1 MVKIVAFFKR
11 KPGVTAEAFDRHWST
26 QHAELV
32 GRLPGL
38 RRYVQ
43 NPTLASG
50 YRRREPVYDGV
61 AEAWF
66 DDGDALRV
74 SGASR
79 EYAAVKADEA
89 SFIDGSSLGSLITDE
104 VVVVDGPERPHA
116 VKLIAFLNRRPDLEP
131 ETFQAYWRGQH
142 GPLAAKV
149 PGIERYVQCHVSPG
163 IYRAGREPLFDGVPI
178 SWFAD
183 AEALRASGSTPEYEA
198 VRRDEA
204 NFLAPRP
211 LPFVIASAREITV
224 KC

>member
-1 MVKIVAFFKR
+1 MLKIVAFFKR
-11 KPGVTAEAFDRHWST
+11 KPGIAVEDFDRHWAT
-26 QHAELV
+26 RHADLV
-32 GRLPGL
+32 RRLPGI

-50 YRRREPVYDGV
+50 YRRHEPVYDGV

-89 SFIDGSSLGSLITDE
+89 NFIDGSSIGSVITEE
-104 VVVVDGPERPHA
+104 VVVVNGPGAEGA
-116 VKLIAFLNRRPDLEP
+116 VKLIAFLNRRPDLSP
-131 ETFQAYWRGQH
+131 ESFGAYWRDRH

-149 PGIERYVQCHVSPG
+149 PGIVRYVQCHTAPG
-163 IYRAGREPLFDGVPI
+163 IYRAGREPRYDGVPI

-183 AEALRASGSTPEYEA
+183 AGSLRASGSTPQYEA
-198 VRRDEA
+198 VRADEA
-204 NFLAPRP
+204 NFLAPRA
-211 LPFVIASAREITV
+211 LPFIVASGREIAI
-224 KC
+224 

>member
-11 KPGVTAEAFDRHWST
+11 KPGISVEAFDRHWGT
-26 QHAELV
+26 RHAELV
-32 GRLPGL
+32 RRLPGL

-43 NPTLASG
+43 NSTLPSA

-66 DDGDALRV
+66 DDGEALRV

-89 SFIDGSSLGSLITDE
+89 NFIDAPSLGSLITDE
-104 VVVVDGPERPHA
+104 VVVVDGAEPPEA
-116 VKLIAFLNRRPDLEP
+116 AKLVAFLNRRPDLDP
-131 ETFQAYWRGQH
+131 GAFGAYWRGQH

-149 PGIERYVQCHVSPG
+149 PGIARYVQCHVAPG
-163 IYRAGREPLFDGVPI
+163 IYRAGREPIFDGVPI

-183 AEALRASGSTPEYEA
+183 ADALRASGSTPEYEA

-211 LPFVIASAREITV
+211 LPFVIASAREIAV
-224 KC
+224 

>member
-11 KPGVTAEAFDRHWST
+11 KPGITVEAFDTHWGT
-26 QHAELV
+26 RHAELV
-32 GRLPGL
+32 RRLPGL
-38 RRYVQ
+38 RRYLQ
-43 NPTLASG
+43 NPTLPTA

-66 DDGDALRV
+66 DDGEALRV

-89 SFIDGSSLGSLITDE
+89 NFIDGPSLGSLITDE
-104 VVVVDGPERPHA
+104 VVVVDGAEPAGA
-116 VKLIAFLNRRPDLEP
+116 VKLIAFLNRRPDLDP
-131 ETFQAYWRGQH
+131 AAFGAYWREKH

-149 PGIERYVQCHVSPG
+149 PGIARYVQCHVAPG
-163 IYRAGREPLFDGVPI
+163 IYRAGREPIYDGVPI

-211 LPFVIASAREITV
+211 LPFVIATARTIV
-224 KC
+224 